1 MDYTVNKQTFRESS
15 AKPYIVIKDLVWQP
29 RQASRPIINSVSA
42 SFTRGV
48 FTAILGPNGA
58 GKTSLMKLLLGFR
71 QPQKGQ
77 ILLAER
83 PLEGF
88 SRKELARELA
98 YLPQA
103 TQSHYDL
110 PVREVVRM
118 ARYSR
123 LTLFEQTDAQDEEAI
138 TEALRRSGAIDL
150 AEQSFT
156 RLSGGERQRVLCAR
170 AIAQESSFIILDEP
184 VSNLDLRYQ
193 HTILATLRQ
202 LAHDKNVGILCVMH
216 DVNLAK
222 QYADE
227 ILLLKQGRTVGQG
240 PTEELLNEALLSEV
254 YDWPLVKVESRSGQE
269 SFFVT
274 QAIGVQEDLTR

>member
-1 MDYTVNKQTFRESS
+1 MDLTANKQPFSGTPTM
-15 AKPYIVIKDLVWQP
+15 PYIVIKDLVWQP
-29 RQASRPIINSVSA
+29 RLAPKPIIDSVSA
-42 SFTRGV
+42 AFSRGI
-48 FTAILGPNGA
+48 FTAVLGPNGA

-71 QPQKGQ
+71 QPQQGQ
-77 ILLAER
+77 ILL
-83 PLEGF
+83 EGQALQQY
-88 SRKELARELA
+88 SRKELARKLA

-103 TQSHYDL
+103 TQSNYDL
-110 PVREVVRM
+110 PVHEVVRM

-123 LTLFEQTDAQDEEAI
+123 LGLFEQTDAQDEDVI
-138 TEALRRSGAIDL
+138 TDALRRSGAADL
-150 AEQSFT
+150 AEQSFAK
-156 RLSGGERQRVLCAR
+156 LSGGERQRVLCAR

-227 ILLLKQGRTVGQG
+227 ILLLKQGKTVGQG

-254 YDWPLVKVESRSGQE
+254 YDWPLVEVESRSGQE

-274 QAIGVQEDLTR
+274 QAIGVQKDQAR